1 MTRSDKRIIGFIKKH
16 PKRAALFLSCSHTL
30 NKSTERVNLQC
41 NGIQCRDCLAEL
53 SSYYLPKGSGL
64 TGLNCFRV
72 QKRMRELV
80 IEHID
85 KFPELL
91 EALL

>member
-30 NKSTERVNLQC
+30 NKSTERVSLQC

>member
-41 NGIQCRDCLAEL
+41 NGIQCRDCLTEL
-53 SSYYLPKGSGL
+53 SSYYLPEGPGS
-64 TGLNCFRV
+64 NCFRV